1 MKLKLLVLVT
11 VFLLV
16 LSPLAFSQSKDTG
29 AIVGKAVDTENE
41 PLPGVTITLSSPNLM
56 GARTFIT
63 TETGEYRFP
72 ALPPGMYTV
81 KAELQGFKTI
91 VRENVRVTTT
101 VRLTIDFT
109 LELSAIEEE
118 VTVIAESPTV
128 DIKTSET
135 ASVTLSN
142 ELLRNVPYSNFAM
155 DIVNLAPG
163 VVDDVAY
170 GASSSTGV
178 AYQVDG
184 VDVSDPE
191 AGSAWVFV
199 DPNIVEEAK
208 IMGIGANA
216 EYGNYTGVI
225 FNLKNNFGWKD
236 TQDHRVGDPEG
247 RPLTINFISHATP
260 D

>member
-1 MKLKLLVLVT
+1 
-11 VFLLV
+11 
-16 LSPLAFSQSKDTG
+16 
-29 AIVGKAVDTENE
+29 
-41 PLPGVTITLSSPNLM
+41 
-56 GARTFIT
+56 
-63 TETGEYRFP
+63 
-72 ALPPGMYTV
+72 
-81 KAELQGFKTI
+81 
-91 VRENVRVTTT
+91 
-101 VRLTIDFT
+101 
-109 LELSAIEEE
+109 
-118 VTVIAESPTV
+118 
-128 DIKTSET
+128 
-135 ASVTLSN
+135 VTLSN

-225 FNLKNNFGWKD
+225 FNLITKSGGNEFSGHIEAIFQGEKRMTGPKD
-236 TQDHRVGDPEG
+236 CG
-247 RPLTINFISHATP
+247 RQRITMPTSTISLI
-260 D
+260 

>member
-109 LELSAIEEE
+109 LELSARP
-118 VTVIAESPTV
+118 ARR
-128 DIKTSET
+128 
-135 ASVTLSN
+135 
-142 ELLRNVPYSNFAM
+142 LL
-155 DIVNLAPG
+155 
-163 VVDDVAY
+163 
-170 GASSSTGV
+170 
-178 AYQVDG
+178 
-184 VDVSDPE
+184 
-191 AGSAWVFV
+191 
-199 DPNIVEEAK
+199 
-208 IMGIGANA
+208 
-216 EYGNYTGVI
+216 
-225 FNLKNNFGWKD
+225 
-236 TQDHRVGDPEG
+236 
-247 RPLTINFISHATP
+247 
-260 D
+260 